1 MPPLADKW
9 IQLWSS
15 VLPHVLQRCP
25 FAFSAEPPLL
35 AHGAPFITTGIGQ
48 SLSIP
53 CMLLDGI
60 PLPERHWTRDGT
72 PVRWGIVHSEEHES
86 TCGCVCVCVAGRRTV
101 VVMVHC
107 DVIPQVE
114 ASVRTFLRS
123 DGSLNIERARP
134 EDAGVYVC
142 SAVNVAGSMNISVS
156 LEVHGEALGA
166 LGLSVWEI
174 GSLSVVAV
182 VMFLMGDVLCL
193 HR

>member
-1 MPPLADKW
+1 M
-9 IQLWSS
+9 
-15 VLPHVLQRCP
+15 HV
-25 FAFSAEPPLL
+25 
-35 AHGAPFITTGIGQ
+35 
-48 SLSIP
+48 
-53 CMLLDGI
+53 
-60 PLPERHWTRDGT
+60 
-72 PVRWGIVHSEEHES
+72 V
-86 TCGCVCVCVAGRRTV
+86 
-101 VVMVHC
+101 
-107 DVIPQVE
+107 
-114 ASVRTFLRS
+114 
-123 DGSLNIERARP
+123 LNIAYIRSFLYKLDVNNTLTDFSVTFIYLTVLRAGP